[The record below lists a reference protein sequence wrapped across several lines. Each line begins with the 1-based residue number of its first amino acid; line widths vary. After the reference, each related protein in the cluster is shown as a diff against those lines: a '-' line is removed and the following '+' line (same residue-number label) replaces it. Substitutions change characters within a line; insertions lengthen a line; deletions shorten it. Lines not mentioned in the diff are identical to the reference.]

1 MSYTAKE
8 FSLKGLDGI
17 SDEQLSQHIDVLYAG
32 YVKKLNEIREK
43 LKAVDLSSAN
53 QVYSEL
59 RALKVE
65 ESFAMNGVVLHELY
79 FENLGGNGSL
89 EGGALKELIARDF
102 GSFERWQEEFK
113 ACAMAARGWVVLG
126 MCMNEERLVN
136 WCLDTHSMGL
146 PAGLKPVLV
155 IDVYEHAYM
164 IDYGVK
170 RPPYIDAFM
179 RNINWQVCEGRLA
192 RVSAS

>member
-1 MSYTAKE
+1 MSYTAKD

-17 SDEQLSQHIDVLYAG
+17 SDEQISQHIDVLYAG

>member
-1 MSYTAKE
+1 MGYEAKS
-8 FSLKGLDGI
+8 FNLKGLRGI

-32 YVKKLNEIREK
+32 YVKKLNEIRQRLDSVE
-43 LKAVDLSSAN
+43 LTTAN

-59 RALKVE
+59 RALKLE

-79 FENLGGNGSL
+79 FGNLGGDGRL
-89 EGGALKELIARDF
+89 EDSRLKELIVRDF
-102 GSFERWQEEFK
+102 GSIEHWQQQFK

-126 MCMNEERLVN
+126 FSLNEDRLVN
-136 WCLDTHSMGL
+136 WCLDAHSTGL

-179 RNINWQVCEGRLA
+179 DNIDWNVCIQRL
-192 RVSAS
+192 

>member
-17 SDEQLSQHIDVLYAG
+17 SDEQISQHIDVLYAG

>member
-89 EGGALKELIARDF
+89 EGGALKELIAKDF

>member
-1 MSYTAKE
+1 MGYVAKE
-8 FSLKGLDGI
+8 FNIRGLKGI
-17 SDEQLSQHIDVLYAG
+17 SDEQVSQHIEILYKG
-32 YVKKLNEIREK
+32 YVKKLNEIRER
-43 LKAVDLSSAN
+43 LESVDLSGAN

-79 FENLGGNGSL
+79 FENLGGNGTL
-89 EGGALKELIARDF
+89 EGGVLKEFIARDF

-113 ACAMAARGWVVLG
+113 ACALASRGWVVLG
-126 MCMNEERLVN
+126 MCLNEERLVN
-136 WCLDTHSMGL
+136 WCLDTHSAGL
-146 PAGLKPVLV
+146 PAGLRPVLV

-170 RPPYIDAFM
+170 RPPYIEAFM
-179 RNINWQVCEGRLA
+179 QNINWQVCESRLT